1 MRSKYGNRK
10 ITVGGETFDSRREY
24 DRYRELVL
32 LARAGK
38 IHDLV
43 RQVKFELVPAQYE
56 AYDRYSEKTGKR
68 IKDGKR
74 CVERAVYYIA
84 DFVYWDGDTMIVEDA
99 KGYRTDEYR
108 IKKKL
113 LLLAHGI
120 HLKET

>member
-43 RQVKFELVPAQYE
+43 RQVKFELVPAQKE
-56 AYDRYSEKTGKR
+56 GNKV
-68 IKDGKR
+68 
-74 CVERAVYYIA
+74 VERAVYYIA
-84 DFVYWDGDTMIVEDA
+84 DFTYWEGDTMIVEDV
-99 KGYRTDEYR
+99 KGVRTDTYILKR
-108 IKKKL
+108 KL
-113 LLLAHGI
+113 MRWVHGVEI
-120 HLKET
+120 REV

>member
-43 RQVKFELVPAQYE
+43 RQVKFELVPAQKE
-56 AYDRYSEKTGKR
+56 GK
-68 IKDGKR
+68 KV
-74 CVERAVYYIA
+74 VERAVYYIA
-84 DFVYWDGDTMIVEDA
+84 DFVYWEGDEMIVEDA
-99 KGYRTDEYR
+99 KGVRTDVYI
-108 IKKKL
+108 IKRKL
-113 LLLAHGI
+113 MLQEHGI
-120 HLKET
+120 KIREV